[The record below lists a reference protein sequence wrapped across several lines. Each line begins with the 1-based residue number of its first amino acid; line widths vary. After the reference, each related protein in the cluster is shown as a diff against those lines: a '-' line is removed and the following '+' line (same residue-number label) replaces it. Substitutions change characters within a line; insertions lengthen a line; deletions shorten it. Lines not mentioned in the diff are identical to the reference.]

1 MTTKSSSVSDKNNDD
16 LKVLHISIDSHHTKS
31 SHKRI
36 GLVFC
41 FLACP
46 KRPSHQFVLAIFYSS
61 LLMPA
66 QSSSALSHFAMM
78 LWYHS
83 EDIKI
88 CKFRCLKEGNG
99 FAFHFY
105 GYPKWLPYPGKLLLG
120 ACSGSGLLQMLSSFS
135 LRTHCWK
142 ALGGQWCWQMKGVF
156 QTEYT
161 EMRRCDA
168 SG

>member
-1 MTTKSSSVSDKNNDD
+1 MTTKSSSMSDKNNDD
-16 LKVLHISIDSHHTKS
+16 LKVLYINTDSHHTKS
-31 SHKRI
+31 SPKSL
-36 GLVFC
+36 GLIFC

-46 KRPSHQFVLAIFYSS
+46 KRPSHQSVLAIFYSS

-66 QSSSALSHFAMM
+66 QPSSALSHFAVM

-120 ACSGSGLLQMLSSFS
+120 ARSGSGQLQMLSSFPFLS
-135 LRTHCWK
+135 QNTQLESTGWPVTLANERGISDW
-142 ALGGQWCWQMKGVF
+142 VYRD
-156 QTEYT
+156 E
-161 EMRRCDA
+161 EV
-168 SG
+168 